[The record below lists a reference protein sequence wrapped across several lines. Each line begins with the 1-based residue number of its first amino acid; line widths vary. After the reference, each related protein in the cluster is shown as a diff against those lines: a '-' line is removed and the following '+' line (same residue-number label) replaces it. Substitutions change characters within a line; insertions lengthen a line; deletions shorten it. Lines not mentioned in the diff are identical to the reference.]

1 VCSFTAEVEGR
12 IIQGVVK
19 ETEKANT
26 DYKEAIRSGHT
37 AFFVEEK
44 LPDVFK
50 VGNVNDG
57 YSS

>member
-1 VCSFTAEVEGR
+1 MDGR